1 MDGTQP
7 RPLAR
12 IRLEQG
18 MSRRVLA
25 RRAGCSPVT
34 IYGAE
39 TGRRIPIP
47 RTARKLSEA
56 LGVRLMEVQEFRSA
70 MEEWNARLEQV
81 ETEGRN

>member
-1 MDGTQP
+1 
-7 RPLAR
+7 
-12 IRLEQG
+12 